1 MDRWGMPLL
10 VVGVFFLAA
19 LVLVLLP
26 VKAEEE
32 DCHASSLG
40 IVRGAKVP
48 EELKEK
54 CHEEANKEMVTAA
67 LPFAGGVI
75 TSIASIS
82 ILRGARPDEGEEEDE
97 EDEGS

>member
-1 MDRWGMPLL
+1 MERRGVPLL

-19 LVLVLLP
+19 LVLALLP

-40 IVRGAKVP
+40 IMRGAKVP

-54 CHEEANKEMVTAA
+54 CHEEASKEMVVAA

-75 TSIASIS
+75 GGIASIA
-82 ILRGARPDEGEEEDE
+82 ILRGARPDEDEEE